1 MTCTSVYN
9 TANKV
14 YDAIRGSL
22 NYIHSDKKG
31 GDTFNPLRKN
41 VECN

>member
-14 YDAIRGSL
+14 YDAIPGSL
-22 NYIHSDKKG
+22 NYIKSHKKG
-31 GDTFNPLRKN
+31 GDTFNLLIKN
-41 VECN
+41 VE

>member
-14 YDAIRGSL
+14 YDAIRGCL

-31 GDTFNPLRKN
+31 GDTFNLLIKN
-41 VECN
+41 VE

>member
-14 YDAIRGSL
+14 YDAICESL
-22 NYIHSDKKG
+22 NYIHSDKKD
-31 GDTFNPLRKN
+31 GDTFNLLIKN
-41 VECN
+41 VE